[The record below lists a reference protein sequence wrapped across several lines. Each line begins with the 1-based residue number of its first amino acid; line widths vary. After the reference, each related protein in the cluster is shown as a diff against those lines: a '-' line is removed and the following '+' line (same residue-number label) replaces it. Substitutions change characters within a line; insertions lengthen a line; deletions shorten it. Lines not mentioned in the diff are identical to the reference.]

1 LGTSV
6 KCLREFCGKEF
17 APFPLSIRTK
27 LFLRFSA
34 SDAPLM
40 FVVTL
45 HRHIVHFFFIFFEL
59 YRRIEIFDFKD
70 FTNESWR
77 YVEEK

>member
-1 LGTSV
+1 
-6 KCLREFCGKEF
+6 
-17 APFPLSIRTK
+17 
-27 LFLRFSA
+27 
-34 SDAPLM
+34 M